1 MNDPMKEGREMHK
14 WVQTGWYVHADRRD
28 SGFVRFR
35 WVPTYKWRNRDEV
48 HPMYSFLR
56 TSMVSTNQWLS
67 TTRTI
72 FFLDI
77 SSYPRFAEEKEE
89 EKRHGS
95 EFKYWWST
103 NNARTQTKLFED
115 PETSRFHSGPPSDI
129 LYLTVPNLCENI
141 HKSTYT
147 NKVPTNQRMAQ
158 QIWFGNGNENSDKI
172 QRRRR
177 WRRRRR
183 TKEYENAARETRF
196 RGRRREIW
204 IEDKWVHSLV
214 VLVTCPPVCTI
225 QIDPDLGRNDRERT
239 TYSKPASPARL
250 QLRLLPAAAACT
262 SAW

>member
-1 MNDPMKEGREMHK
+1 MVVVD
-14 WVQTGWYVHADRRD
+14 
-28 SGFVRFR
+28 
-35 WVPTYKWRNRDEV
+35 TY
-48 HPMYSFLR
+48 H
-56 TSMVSTNQWLS
+56 
-67 TTRTI
+67 

-183 TKEYENAARETRF
+183 RTKEYENAARETRF